1 MGEDSLSAASREVQ
15 EEVGVVLSP
24 NRRKIVKTM
33 LREHLQDIVD
43 VWLFEYDGKVDI
55 SKAST
60 KEVVQAH
67 WMGIEDI
74 RALADKGELQRNLLY
89 FFDEKSLGCL

>member
-1 MGEDSLSAASREVQ
+1 MGEDSLSTALREVQ

-24 NRRKIVKTM
+24 NQGKIVKTM
-33 LREHLQDIVD
+33 LRERFQDIVD
-43 VWLFEYDGKVDI
+43 AWLFKYDGKVDI
-55 SKAST
+55 SKVLT
-60 KEVVQAH
+60 KEVAQAR
-67 WMGIEDI
+67 WMGIKDI